1 MSYTITATDFQYLW
15 NTATNWKGNNGLDWK
30 DQEERF
36 EKTGDCDEKI
46 NWEFKKVYWIGKE
59 YSSVIFAKIF
69 LTSINQTYQILWDLN
84 GCEEG
89 EWVVLT
95 DYSKN

>member
-1 MSYTITATDFQYLW
+1 MSYTITAKDFQYLW
-15 NTATNWKGNNGLDWK
+15 GTAMNWGKDWK
-30 DQEERF
+30 DQEDRF
-36 EKTGDCDEKI
+36 EVNGSHTEEI
-46 NWEFKKVYWIGKE
+46 NWEFKKAYWIGKE

-69 LTSINQTYQILWDLN
+69 LTSQNEPYQILWDLN
-84 GCEEG
+84 SCADG